1 MRQYR
6 VTLEGRTFD
15 VRLLSDPRQAVVE
28 VEVDG
33 VPLTVEVEEVKDQEE
48 GLPVEDTGAGVPAR
62 RPASAGVKRLTAPLP
77 GTIKSIDVQVGEAVA
92 RGQKLLV
99 IEAMKMDNVIG
110 SPRDGVIE
118 AIHATLGQQVAH
130 GEPLLDFR
138 S

>member
-33 VPLTVEVEEVKDQEE
+33 VPLTVEVEAVKGQGE
-48 GLPVEDTGAGVPAR
+48 GLSVGDTGAGVPAR
-62 RPASAGVKRLTAPLP
+62 RPASAGVRRL
-77 GTIKSIDVQVGEAVA
+77 
-92 RGQKLLV
+92 QKLLV
-99 IEAMKMDNVIG
+99 IEAMKRDNVIG
-110 SPRDGVIE
+110 SPRDGGVE